1 MNPRKENIMD
11 IRVINGEGE
20 IVNVSR
26 MHITTNGQ
34 YLVALTEDMKSTI
47 TIERCKDEEEAK
59 TFLRWIKEAIK
70 CAMEEE
76 SDNILIDLEE
86 KDNGKQQDS

>member
-1 MNPRKENIMD
+1 MD

-26 MHITTNGQ
+26 MHITVNNQ
-34 YLVALTEDMKSTI
+34 YLIALTEDMKSTI
-47 TIERCKDEEEAK
+47 TIERCKDEEEA
-59 TFLRWIKEAIK
+59 TQFLRWIKEAIK

-76 SDNILIDLEE
+76 SDNVLIDLESE
-86 KDNGKQQDS
+86 DAEDGKRQDS

>member
-1 MNPRKENIMD
+1 MD

-86 KDNGKQQDS
+86 KEDGKQQDS

>member
-1 MNPRKENIMD
+1 MD

-26 MHITTNGQ
+26 MHITVNGQ
-34 YLVALTEDMKSTI
+34 YLIALTEDMKGTI
-47 TIERCKDEEEAK
+47 TIERCKNEEEAK